1 MLNTLAV
8 YDIPP
13 MVPPKKLPPENA
25 EFKPPETI
33 PGRKLL
39 MAPALLDIFPSA
51 PEMAAPP
58 MAPPTTALH
67 VFCQSHLPESYSLR
81 KQKQD
86 FLLLF

>member
-1 MLNTLAV
+1 MIYLYPALIPSVEVILFPDKVPV

-13 MVPPKKLPPENA
+13 IAPPRKFPPENA

-39 MAPALLDIFPSA
+39 MAPALLAIFPNA

-58 MAPPTTALH
+58 VAPPTTALH
-67 VFCQSHLPESYSLR
+67 VFYQSH
-81 KQKQD
+81 
-86 FLLLF
+86 F